1 MSSRPELDTAFLED
15 VALFDCN
22 VSTLKTSRN
31 GKQTKP
37 SRSSKP
43 SSATANLA
51 ELDTEIRRSR
61 ETGRLRLYRRR
72 VRNERDSLQR
82 QEKVLTEKLLQLQ
95 QTRPDQRSLSPG
107 DIRISSSMWRAIA
120 AQQLQERLETEAEQ
134 KLLKASIK
142 AQDACIEVFQE
153 LMRSRLENKS
163 EKKAKLGSLTDT

>member
-1 MSSRPELDTAFLED
+1 MTSEPELDTAFLED

-22 VSTLKTSRN
+22 VSTLKTSQ
-31 GKQTKP
+31 KETKA
-37 SRSSKP
+37 SRSSKS
-43 SSATANLA
+43 SSATTRLV
-51 ELDTEIRRSR
+51 ELDNEIRRSR

-95 QTRPDQRSLSPG
+95 QTRSDQRSFSPT
-107 DIRISSSMWRAIA
+107 DIGISSSLWRAIA
-120 AQQLQERLETEAEQ
+120 AQQLQERLEAEAEQ

-153 LMRSRLENKS
+153 MLRSKQENRNEKDKLE
-163 EKKAKLGSLTDT
+163 SLN

>member
-15 VALFDCN
+15 VAIFDCN
-22 VSTLKTSRN
+22 VSTLKTSRS

-37 SRSSKP
+37 STSKP

-61 ETGRLRLYRRR
+61 ETGRLRLYRHR

-82 QEKVLTEKLLQLQ
+82 QGKVLTEKLLQLQ

-107 DIRISSSMWRAIA
+107 DIQISSSIWRAIA
-120 AQQLQERLETEAEQ
+120 AQKLQERLETEAEQ
-134 KLLKASIK
+134 KLLKATSK
-142 AQDACIEVFQE
+142 PKMLA
-153 LMRSRLENKS
+153 LKS
-163 EKKAKLGSLTDT
+163 FRN